1 MIWFLE
7 FRDWNVGGP
16 VVPGRIVFPEGIA
29 DPAATRDALS
39 IQRHVTFLIHG
50 FNVNRTSGRTKLH
63 AFAEGLVAQ
72 RPATPGAAAGGDGGA
87 ADPAMV
93 AVTWPGDSWAG
104 PLGYPLEGN
113 DADDTAAALA
123 DFIETWIPAGATLDF
138 VTHSMGGRVAFE
150 TMKRLP
156 RGAYTYGQ
164 VCVMAA
170 AVDDFSVSEPP
181 VYRGVVERAT
191 RVASLASRSDLVL
204 RLAYPLGDL
213 AQAFLFFWKDVS
225 GLALGYHGPRPGRFT
240 PIPPNVVAR
249 QIPDAAGVGHGD
261 YLYDG
266 TPNAKQQRAVG
277 YAARVLDGMAGPGY

>member
-1 MIWFLE
+1 VIWFLE
-7 FRDWNVGGP
+7 FREHDVGGP
-16 VVPGRIVFPEGIA
+16 VTAGQIVFPDGIS

-50 FNVNRTSGRTKLH
+50 FNVHRASGRAKLH
-63 AFAEGLVAQ
+63 AFAEGV
-72 RPATPGAAAGGDGGA
+72 REGARNTGDA
-87 ADPAMV
+87 DADDPAMV

-123 DFIETWIPAGATLDF
+123 RFIDTWIPAGATFDF
-138 VTHSMGGRVAFE
+138 VTHSMGARVAFE

-181 VYRGVVERAT
+181 AYRDVVERAA

-213 AQAFLFFWKDVS
+213 VQAFLFFWKDVS
-225 GLALGYHGPRPGRFT
+225 GLALGYHGPRRGRFAAV
-240 PIPPNVVAR
+240 PPTVLAR
-249 QIPDAAGVGHGD
+249 QIPDADGVGHGD

-266 TPNAKQQRAVG
+266 PPNAKQQRAVRFASG
-277 YAARVLDGMAGPGY
+277 VMAGAAEPPY